1 MKSKITEG
9 LPYNNGLQ
17 LGTASKGVVQDVLQ
31 QSLGMEKFLEETS
44 GVVPSQW
51 WITQEIEEQIVEG
64 KAETC

>member
-44 GVVPSQW
+44 GVVHLSGGSPRR
-51 WITQEIEEQIVEG
+51 
-64 KAETC
+64 